1 MKGSIII
8 VSFFVAGVL
17 LGRLVDV
24 PALLTAEEPTL
35 YALYVLMFLVGISI
49 GSDKKALEALKHQ
62 NFKIILVPLATIIGT
77 LAGSALNSLV
87 LGGKSLTDCL
97 AVGSGFGYYSLSTIF
112 ITQYKG
118 AELGTIALV
127 SNILRE
133 LIALLAAPLLVRYFG
148 KLAPISV
155 GGATTADTTLP
166 IITRFCGKEFV
177 IISIVHGITVDLSV
191 PFLVTFFCTI

>member
-77 LAGSALNSLV
+77 LAGSALISLV

-191 PFLVTFFCTI
+191 PFPVTFFCTI

>member
-1 MKGSIII
+1 MKGSLII

-77 LAGSALNSLV
+77 LAGSALISLV

-112 ITQYKG
+112 ITLYKG

-166 IITRFCGKEFV
+166 IITKFCGKEFV

-191 PFLVTFFCTI
+191 PFLVTYFCKI

>member
-62 NFKIILVPLATIIGT
+62 NCKIILVPLATIIGT
-77 LAGSALNSLV
+77 LVGSALISLV

>member
-77 LAGSALNSLV
+77 LVGSALISLV

-166 IITRFCGKEFV
+166 IITKFCGKEFV